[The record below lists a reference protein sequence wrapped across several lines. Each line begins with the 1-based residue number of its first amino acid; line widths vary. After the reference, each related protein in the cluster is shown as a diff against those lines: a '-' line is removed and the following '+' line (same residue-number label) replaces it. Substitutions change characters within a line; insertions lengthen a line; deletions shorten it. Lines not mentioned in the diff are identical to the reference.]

1 MVTLIHCHL
10 NKEVLFSI
18 SDWRSR
24 ENYIVGGVSCEI
36 PKVNIKNWLESQDSV
51 LRYLIGLLVIRTFLG
66 DMGAPLK
73 NKLLDVR
80 QVYLEGMAYLKIVG
94 HH

>member
-1 MVTLIHCHL
+1 MNL
-10 NKEVLFSI
+10 K
-18 SDWRSR
+18 R
-24 ENYIVGGVSCEI
+24 
-36 PKVNIKNWLESQDSV
+36 LESQDSV

-73 NKLLDVR
+73 NKLLDFR
-80 QVYLEGMAYLKIVG
+80 RVYLEGMVYLKIVG

>member
-1 MVTLIHCHL
+1 MNL
-10 NKEVLFSI
+10 K
-18 SDWRSR
+18 R
-24 ENYIVGGVSCEI
+24 
-36 PKVNIKNWLESQDSV
+36 LESQDSV

-73 NKLLDVR
+73 ISNKLLDVR
-80 QVYLEGMAYLKIVG
+80 RVYLEGMAYLKIVG